1 MIEIASATRRRGRPI
16 RVSAR
21 HAPVLLLVGL
31 WLTMAPAAHAGEW
44 TQVTCTQPNGQPA
57 PTEGWT
63 GTSVGGLSPYSSAN
77 DNCSQQGG
85 YLIAAN
91 SSQVTVGRST
101 GPLWEYAVPSGS
113 TIAGGSITVSL
124 TAPQGQAY
132 LATPNN
138 ATDGADILANCQFN
152 LPCGSSGSY
161 SAVVPIEHFGGTK
174 LYAAAMCV
182 GPGQPGTS
190 TEDCAAGDG
199 ANGLNAQ
206 AVVYAA
212 DIELANGSTPT
223 ATDFAG
229 SLLASAASG
238 TADLTFS
245 AQDPEG
251 PGVYRVIVDVN
262 GNAVYQGTPES
273 NGGRCASIGVDSS
286 GVSEF
291 LYAQPCKR
299 DLAVDVPV
307 DTTRFTNGQHQLKV
321 TVQDAAG
328 NTSVVFDGTIS
339 ISNPEAKASSG
350 PITGGSGELP
360 SQPFSRGPANGTNAS
375 EQATLTAHWASTA
388 KADLISSYDQPHVI
402 AGRLT
407 GPGGTPIAGALID
420 LTATPAYAGATPI
433 TMTSPSTAKDGSFSV
448 KLTGGLSSRRILLAY
463 RSHLNDTLP
472 VATHTLT
479 LSVRAAITLRISP
492 QIASVDRKIYF
503 KGMLRGN
510 PIPPGGKQLVLE
522 ARSPRTHWLEFDVIR
537 TDSRGRFHS
546 SYRFR
551 LPGPHD
557 YRFRIVS
564 EYEADFPFLAS
575 ASNAVLVE
583 EQ

>member
-1 MIEIASATRRRGRPI
+1 
-16 RVSAR
+16 
-21 HAPVLLLVGL
+21 
-31 WLTMAPAAHAGEW
+31 
-44 TQVTCTQPNGQPA
+44 
-57 PTEGWT
+57 
-63 GTSVGGLSPYSSAN
+63 
-77 DNCSQQGG
+77 
-85 YLIAAN
+85 
-91 SSQVTVGRST
+91 
-101 GPLWEYAVPSGS
+101 
-113 TIAGGSITVSL
+113 
-124 TAPQGQAY
+124 
-132 LATPNN
+132 
-138 ATDGADILANCQFN
+138 
-152 LPCGSSGSY
+152 
-161 SAVVPIEHFGGTK
+161 
-174 LYAAAMCV
+174 
-182 GPGQPGTS
+182 
-190 TEDCAAGDG
+190 
-199 ANGLNAQ
+199 
-206 AVVYAA
+206 
-212 DIELANGSTPT
+212 
-223 ATDFAG
+223 
-229 SLLASAASG
+229 
-238 TADLTFS
+238 
-245 AQDPEG
+245 
-251 PGVYRVIVDVN
+251 
-262 GNAVYQGTPES
+262 
-273 NGGRCASIGVDSS
+273 
-286 GVSEF
+286 
-291 LYAQPCKR
+291 
-299 DLAVDVPV
+299 
-307 DTTRFTNGQHQLKV
+307 
-321 TVQDAAG
+321 
-328 NTSVVFDGTIS
+328 
-339 ISNPEAKASSG
+339 
-350 PITGGSGELP
+350 
-360 SQPFSRGPANGTNAS
+360 
-375 EQATLTAHWASTA
+375 
-388 KADLISSYDQPHVI
+388 VI

-420 LTATPAYAGATPI
+420 LTATPAYTGATPI